1 MGLRLIAN
9 VEFNGEIL
17 EVRNITRMAIIILL
31 LYFHLILS
39 WKLKPAVRN
48 KRNMIGRADWKGR
61 NKINIGSTTATSI
74 REFPIDFIQFQFGCG
89 DGKGFLFY
97 IICYFLS
104 PSFKVSK
111 FPYPFLQDWQH
122 SGYWID
128 KVIHRWKT
136 REPFTRLS
144 EPLNVLSD
152 HLSLQ
157 VDFPLYPLS
166 LFLLFFFFPSCS
178 FICSFRGRE
187 SSAAN
192 MSIGTCLS
200 LEG

>member
-1 MGLRLIAN
+1 
-9 VEFNGEIL
+9 
-17 EVRNITRMAIIILL
+17 
-31 LYFHLILS
+31 
-39 WKLKPAVRN
+39 
-48 KRNMIGRADWKGR
+48 MIGIADWKGR
-61 NKINIGSTTATSI
+61 NKISIGSTTATSI

-89 DGKGFLFY
+89 YDKG
-97 IICYFLS
+97 ICYFPS
-104 PSFKVSK
+104 SSFKVSK

-122 SGYWID
+122 PGYWID

-157 VDFPLYPLS
+157 VDFPLYLLS
-166 LFLLFFFFPSCS
+166 LFLFFFFFFSCS

-187 SSAAN
+187 SNPAN